1 MSGDEFGSGEEGE
14 GTKVTKVGHAKG
26 ACSLI
31 RISIDG
37 GLLFLCNA
45 SAELYKVTHRA
56 VFISELQ
63 QKMSS
68 RV

>member
-37 GLLFLCNA
+37 GLLFA
-45 SAELYKVTHRA
+45 MH
-56 VFISELQ
+56 LQ
-63 QKMSS
+63 NYTK
-68 RV
+68 